1 MELFMLSKKEF
12 ILSEKYADIIL
23 PVYSDFLEEYAEW
36 GAQIFN
42 RYYGMVHYP
51 LAEEFYPDFYEYG
64 FFYNTLPKLYT
75 LLDTVSLDASGITTV
90 QTQPALNLK
99 GADVLLGFIDTGIDY
114 THPAF
119 RKTDGSSR
127 IYGLWD
133 QTVQEGAPPF
143 DLEYGSAYNNEELN
157 LALASENPLS
167 VIPSEDTN
175 GHGTFLAGVAGGSTL
190 PRSDFNGAAP
200 ESMLAVVKLKEAKQY
215 LKTFFLAN
223 GEQPAYQSTDIMM
236 GIRYLTLLAEKLKKP
251 LVLCLGLGTNQ
262 GPHAG
267 VSPVDS
273 MLGIADNYRGLHS
286 VVAAGNEAGK
296 AHHYYGNFSGNE
308 TFKEVEILV
317 AENTSGF
324 CVEFWSDPPEVYA
337 VGFESP
343 LGEIVQKLS
352 PRISFSENISFI
364 LENTKIFVSSEM
376 FQTVSGNQLIFI
388 RFSEPTQ
395 GIWKIRIYTNI
406 PGQGTFHMWLP
417 ITGLAKPDVTFIQPN
432 PDTTLTAPSDSAS
445 VITAAAYNAYNN
457 SLFLNSSRGYT
468 RSGQIKPDLAAP
480 GVNVFGPAPN
490 NRFITLSGTS
500 VSAAITAG
508 GCALLVEWGMRRTPA
523 RIFNNTELKT
533 LLIRGAKR
541 NPERLYPNREWGYG
555 TLDIYQ
561 VLSTLTLS

>member
-1 MELFMLSKKEF
+1 MPSKKEF

-23 PVYSDFLEEYAEW
+23 PIYSDFLEEYAEW

-42 RYYGMVHYP
+42 SYYGMIHYP
-51 LAEEFYPDFYEYG
+51 LEEELYPDFYEYG
-64 FFYNTLPKLYT
+64 FFYNTVPKLYT
-75 LLDTVSLDASGITTV
+75 LLDSISLDVSGITSV
-90 QTQPALNLK
+90 QTQPVLNLK
-99 GADVLLGFIDTGIDY
+99 GANVLLGFIDTGIDY

-133 QTVQEGAPPF
+133 QTLQEGTPPF
-143 DLEYGSAYNNEELN
+143 DLEYGSAYNNGDLN
-157 LALASENPLS
+157 AALASENPLS

-190 PRSDFNGAAP
+190 PQSDFNGAAP

-215 LKTFFLAN
+215 LKSLFFAT
-223 GEQPAYQSTDIMM
+223 GDMPAYQSTDIMM
-236 GIRYLTLLAEKLKKP
+236 GIRYLTLLAEELEKP
-251 LVLCLGLGTNQ
+251 LVLCFSLGTNQ
-262 GPHAG
+262 GPHTG

-273 MLGIADNYRGLHS
+273 MLAIADNYRGLHS
-286 VVAAGNEAGK
+286 IVAAGNEAGK
-296 AHHYYGNFSGNE
+296 AHHYYGSFSGDE
-308 TFKEVEILV
+308 TSTDVEILV
-317 AENTSGF
+317 PENSFGF
-324 CVEFWSDPPEVYA
+324 YVEFWSNPPEVFA

-343 LGEIVQKLS
+343 LGETVQKIS

-364 LENTKIFVSSEM
+364 LEDTKIFVSSEM
-376 FQTVSGNQLIFI
+376 FQTISGNQLIFI
-388 RFSEPTQ
+388 RFDNPTP

-406 PGQGTFHMWLP
+406 QGQGSFHLWLP
-417 ITGLAKPDVTFIQPN
+417 ITGLANPDITFIQPN
-432 PDTTLTAPSDSAS
+432 PDTTLTAPSDSTS

-468 RSGQIKPDLAAP
+468 RNGQTKPDFAAP
-480 GVNVFGPAPN
+480 GVNVLGPAPKN
-490 NRFITLSGTS
+490 QFTTMSGTS

-508 GCALLVEWGMRRTPA
+508 GSALLVEWGMRRTPP

-541 NPERLYPNREWGYG
+541 TPERLYPNREWGYG

-561 VLSTLTLS
+561 VLSMLILS

>member
-1 MELFMLSKKEF
+1 MPSKKEF

-23 PVYSDFLEEYAEW
+23 PIYSDFLEEYAEW

-42 RYYGMVHYP
+42 SYYGMIHYP
-51 LAEEFYPDFYEYG
+51 LEEELYPDFYEYG
-64 FFYNTLPKLYT
+64 FFYNTVPKLYT
-75 LLDTVSLDASGITTV
+75 LLDSISLDVSGITSV
-90 QTQPALNLK
+90 QTQPVLNLK
-99 GADVLLGFIDTGIDY
+99 GANVLLGFIDTGIDY

-133 QTVQEGAPPF
+133 QTLQEGTPPF
-143 DLEYGSAYNNEELN
+143 DLEYGSAYNNGDLN
-157 LALASENPLS
+157 AALASENPLS

-190 PRSDFNGAAP
+190 PQSDFNGAAP

-215 LKTFFLAN
+215 LKSLFFAT
-223 GEQPAYQSTDIMM
+223 GDMPAYQSTDIMM
-236 GIRYLTLLAEKLKKP
+236 GIRYLTLLAEELEKP
-251 LVLCLGLGTNQ
+251 LVLCFSLGTNQ
-262 GPHAG
+262 GPHTG

-273 MLGIADNYRGLHS
+273 MLAIADNYRGLHS
-286 VVAAGNEAGK
+286 IVAAGNEAGK
-296 AHHYYGNFSGNE
+296 AHHYYGSFSGDK
-308 TFKEVEILV
+308 TSTDVEILV
-317 AENTSGF
+317 PENSSGF
-324 CVEFWSDPPEVYA
+324 YVEFWSNPPEVFA

-343 LGEIVQKLS
+343 LGETVQKIS

-364 LENTKIFVSSEM
+364 LEDTKIFVSSEM
-376 FQTVSGNQLIFI
+376 FQTISGNQLIFI
-388 RFSEPTQ
+388 RFDNPTP

-406 PGQGTFHMWLP
+406 QGQGSFHLWLP
-417 ITGLAKPDVTFIQPN
+417 ITGLANPDITFIQPN
-432 PDTTLTAPSDSAS
+432 PDTTLTAPSDSTS

-468 RSGQIKPDLAAP
+468 RNGQTKPDFAAP
-480 GVNVFGPAPN
+480 GVNVLGPAPKN
-490 NRFITLSGTS
+490 QFTTMSGTS

-508 GCALLVEWGMRRTPA
+508 GSALLVEWGMRRTPP

-541 NPERLYPNREWGYG
+541 TPERLYPNREWGYG

-561 VLSTLTLS
+561 VLSMLILS

>member
-1 MELFMLSKKEF
+1 MPSKKDF

-23 PVYSDFLEEYAEW
+23 PIYSDFLEEYAEW

-42 RYYGMVHYP
+42 SYYGMIHYP
-51 LAEEFYPDFYEYG
+51 LEEELYPDFYEYG
-64 FFYNTLPKLYT
+64 FFYNTVPKLYT
-75 LLDTVSLDASGITTV
+75 LLDSISLDVSGITSV
-90 QTQPALNLK
+90 QTQPVLNLK
-99 GADVLLGFIDTGIDY
+99 GANVLLGFIDTGIDY

-133 QTVQEGAPPF
+133 QTLQEGTPPF
-143 DLEYGSAYNNEELN
+143 DLEYGSAYNNGDLN
-157 LALASENPLS
+157 AALASENPLS

-175 GHGTFLAGVAGGSTL
+175 SHGTFLAGVAGGSTL
-190 PRSDFNGAAP
+190 PQSDFNGAAP

-215 LKTFFLAN
+215 LKSLFFAT
-223 GEQPAYQSTDIMM
+223 GDMPAYQSTDIMM
-236 GIRYLTLLAEKLKKP
+236 GIRYLTLLAEELEKP
-251 LVLCLGLGTNQ
+251 LVLCFSLGTNQ
-262 GPHAG
+262 GPHTG

-273 MLGIADNYRGLHS
+273 MLAIADNYRGLHS
-286 VVAAGNEAGK
+286 IVAAGNEAGK
-296 AHHYYGNFSGNE
+296 AHHYYGSFSGDE
-308 TFKEVEILV
+308 TSTDVEILV
-317 AENTSGF
+317 PENSFGF
-324 CVEFWSDPPEVYA
+324 YVEFWSNPPEVFA

-343 LGEIVQKLS
+343 LGETVQKIS

-364 LENTKIFVSSEM
+364 LEDTKIFVSSEM
-376 FQTVSGNQLIFI
+376 FQTISGNQLIFI
-388 RFSEPTQ
+388 RFDNPTP

-406 PGQGTFHMWLP
+406 QGQGSFHLWLP
-417 ITGLAKPDVTFIQPN
+417 ITGLANPDITFIQPN
-432 PDTTLTAPSDSAS
+432 PDTTLTAPSDSTS

-468 RSGQIKPDLAAP
+468 RNGQTKPDFAAP
-480 GVNVFGPAPN
+480 GVNVLGPAPKN
-490 NRFITLSGTS
+490 QFITMSGTS

-508 GCALLVEWGMRRTPA
+508 GSALLVEWGMRRTPP

-541 NPERLYPNREWGYG
+541 TPERLYPNREWGYG

-561 VLSTLTLS
+561 VLSMLILS

>member
-1 MELFMLSKKEF
+1 MPSKKDF

-23 PVYSDFLEEYAEW
+23 PIYSDFLEEYAEW

-42 RYYGMVHYP
+42 SYYGMIHYP
-51 LAEEFYPDFYEYG
+51 LEEELYPDFYEYG
-64 FFYNTLPKLYT
+64 FFYNTVPKLYT
-75 LLDTVSLDASGITTV
+75 LLDSISLDVSGITSV
-90 QTQPALNLK
+90 QTQPVLNLK
-99 GADVLLGFIDTGIDY
+99 GANVLLGFIDTGIDY

-133 QTVQEGAPPF
+133 QTLQEGTPPF
-143 DLEYGSAYNNEELN
+143 DLEYGSAYNNGDLN
-157 LALASENPLS
+157 AALASENPLS

-190 PRSDFNGAAP
+190 PQSDFNGAAP

-215 LKTFFLAN
+215 LKSLFFAT
-223 GEQPAYQSTDIMM
+223 GDMPAYQSTDIMM
-236 GIRYLTLLAEKLKKP
+236 GIRYLTLLAEELEKP
-251 LVLCLGLGTNQ
+251 LVLCFSLGTNQ
-262 GPHAG
+262 GPHTG

-273 MLGIADNYRGLHS
+273 MLAIADNYRGLHS
-286 VVAAGNEAGK
+286 IVAAGNEAGK
-296 AHHYYGNFSGNE
+296 AHHYYGSFSGDE
-308 TFKEVEILV
+308 TSTDVEILV
-317 AENTSGF
+317 PENSFGF
-324 CVEFWSDPPEVYA
+324 YVEFWSNPPEVFA

-343 LGEIVQKLS
+343 LGETVQKIS

-364 LENTKIFVSSEM
+364 LEDTKIFVSSEM
-376 FQTVSGNQLIFI
+376 FQTISGNQLIFI
-388 RFSEPTQ
+388 RFDNPTP
-395 GIWKIRIYTNI
+395 GIWKIRIYINI
-406 PGQGTFHMWLP
+406 QGQGSFHLWLP
-417 ITGLAKPDVTFIQPN
+417 ITGLANPDITFIQPN
-432 PDTTLTAPSDSAS
+432 PDTTLTAPSDSTS

-468 RSGQIKPDLAAP
+468 RNGQTKPDFAAP
-480 GVNVFGPAPN
+480 GVNVLGPAPKN
-490 NRFITLSGTS
+490 QFITMSGTS

-508 GCALLVEWGMRRTPA
+508 GSALLVEWGMRRTPP

-541 NPERLYPNREWGYG
+541 TPERLYPNREWGYG

-561 VLSTLTLS
+561 VLSMLILS

>member
-1 MELFMLSKKEF
+1 MPSKKEF

-23 PVYSDFLEEYAEW
+23 PIYSDFLEEYAEW

-42 RYYGMVHYP
+42 SYYGMIHY
-51 LAEEFYPDFYEYG
+51 LLEEELYRGFYEYG

-75 LLDTVSLDASGITTV
+75 LLDTVSLDASSITTV
-90 QTQPALNLK
+90 QTQPVLNLK
-99 GADVLLGFIDTGIDY
+99 GTNVLLGFIDTGIDY

-133 QTVQEGAPPF
+133 QTIQEGTPPF
-143 DLEYGSAYNNEELN
+143 DLEYGTAYNNDDLN
-157 LALASENPLS
+157 NALASENPLS

-175 GHGTFLAGVAGGSTL
+175 GHGTFLAGVAGGSSL
-190 PRSDFNGAAP
+190 PQSDFNGAAP
-200 ESMLAVVKLKEAKQY
+200 DSMLAVVKLKEAKQY
-215 LKTFFLAN
+215 LKSLFFAT
-223 GEQPAYQSTDIMM
+223 GDMPAYQSTDIMM
-236 GIRYLTLLAEKLKKP
+236 GIRYLTLLADELKKP
-251 LVLCLGLGTNQ
+251 LVICFSLGTNQ
-262 GPHAG
+262 GPHTG

-273 MLGIADNYRGLHS
+273 MLAIANNYRGLHS
-286 VVAAGNEAGK
+286 IVAAGNEAGK
-296 AHHYYGNFSGNE
+296 AHHYYGSFSGNE
-308 TFKEVEILV
+308 TSIDVEILV
-317 AENTSGF
+317 PENTSGF
-324 CVEFWSDPPEVYA
+324 YVEFWSNPPEVFA

-343 LGEIVQKLS
+343 LGEIVQKIS

-364 LENTKIFVSSEM
+364 LEDTKIFVSSEM
-376 FQTVSGNQLIFI
+376 FQTISGNQLIFI
-388 RFSEPTQ
+388 RFNNPTP
-395 GIWKIRIYTNI
+395 GIWKIRIYTNMQ
-406 PGQGTFHMWLP
+406 GQGSFHLWLP
-417 ITGLAKPDVTFIQPN
+417 ITGLANPNITFIQPN

-480 GVNVFGPAPN
+480 GVNVLGPAPKN
-490 NRFITLSGTS
+490 QFTTMSGTS

-508 GCALLVEWGMRRTPA
+508 GSALLVEWGMRRTPP

-533 LLIRGAKR
+533 LLIRGAR
-541 NPERLYPNREWGYG
+541 RTPERLYPNREWGYG

-561 VLSTLTLS
+561 VLSTLILS

>member
-1 MELFMLSKKEF
+1 MPSKKEF

-23 PVYSDFLEEYAEW
+23 PIYSDFLEEYAEW

-42 RYYGMVHYP
+42 SYYGMIHYP
-51 LAEEFYPDFYEYG
+51 LEEELYPDFYEYG
-64 FFYNTLPKLYT
+64 FFYNTVPKLYT
-75 LLDTVSLDASGITTV
+75 LLDSISLDVSGITSV
-90 QTQPALNLK
+90 QTQPVLNLK
-99 GADVLLGFIDTGIDY
+99 GANVLLGFIDTGIDY

-133 QTVQEGAPPF
+133 QTLQEGTPPF
-143 DLEYGSAYNNEELN
+143 DLEYGSAYNNGDLN
-157 LALASENPLS
+157 AALASENPLS

-190 PRSDFNGAAP
+190 PQSGFNGAAP

-215 LKTFFLAN
+215 LKSLFFAT
-223 GEQPAYQSTDIMM
+223 GDMPAYQSTDIMM
-236 GIRYLTLLAEKLKKP
+236 GIRYLTLLAEELEKP
-251 LVLCLGLGTNQ
+251 LVLCFSLGTNQ
-262 GPHAG
+262 GPHTG

-273 MLGIADNYRGLHS
+273 MLAIADNYRGLHS
-286 VVAAGNEAGK
+286 IVAAGNEAGK
-296 AHHYYGNFSGNE
+296 AHHYYGSFSGDE
-308 TFKEVEILV
+308 TSTDVEILV
-317 AENTSGF
+317 PENSSGF
-324 CVEFWSDPPEVYA
+324 YVEFWSNPPEVFA

-343 LGEIVQKLS
+343 LGETVQKIS

-364 LENTKIFVSSEM
+364 LEDTKIFVSSEM
-376 FQTVSGNQLIFI
+376 FQTISGNQLIFI
-388 RFSEPTQ
+388 RFDNPTP

-406 PGQGTFHMWLP
+406 QGQGSFHLWLP
-417 ITGLAKPDVTFIQPN
+417 ITGLANPDITFIQPN
-432 PDTTLTAPSDSAS
+432 PDTTLTAPSDSTS

-468 RSGQIKPDLAAP
+468 RNGQTKPDFAAP
-480 GVNVFGPAPN
+480 GVNVLGPAPKN
-490 NRFITLSGTS
+490 QFTTMSGTS

-508 GCALLVEWGMRRTPA
+508 GSALLVEWGMRRTPP

-541 NPERLYPNREWGYG
+541 TPERLYPNREWGYG

-561 VLSTLTLS
+561 VLSMLILS

>member
-1 MELFMLSKKEF
+1 MPSKKEF

-23 PVYSDFLEEYAEW
+23 PIYSDFLEEYAEW

-42 RYYGMVHYP
+42 SYYGMIHYP
-51 LAEEFYPDFYEYG
+51 LEEELYRGFYEYG

-75 LLDTVSLDASGITTV
+75 LLDTVSLDASSITTV
-90 QTQPALNLK
+90 QTQPVLNLK
-99 GADVLLGFIDTGIDY
+99 GTNVLLGFIDTGIDY

-133 QTVQEGAPPF
+133 QTIQEGRPPF
-143 DLEYGSAYNNEELN
+143 DLEYGTAYNNDDLN
-157 LALASENPLS
+157 NALASENPLS

-175 GHGTFLAGVAGGSTL
+175 GHGTFLAGVAGGSSL
-190 PRSDFNGAAP
+190 PQSDFNGAAP
-200 ESMLAVVKLKEAKQY
+200 DSMLAVVKLKEAKQY
-215 LKTFFLAN
+215 LKSLFFAT
-223 GEQPAYQSTDIMM
+223 GDMPAYQSTDIMM
-236 GIRYLTLLAEKLKKP
+236 GIRYLTLLADELKKP
-251 LVLCLGLGTNQ
+251 LVICFSLGTNQ
-262 GPHAG
+262 GPHTG

-273 MLGIADNYRGLHS
+273 MLAIANNYRGLHS
-286 VVAAGNEAGK
+286 IVAAGNEAGK
-296 AHHYYGNFSGNE
+296 AHHYYGSFSGNE
-308 TFKEVEILV
+308 TSIDVEILV
-317 AENTSGF
+317 PENTSGF
-324 CVEFWSDPPEVYA
+324 YVEFWSNPPEVFA

-343 LGEIVQKLS
+343 LGEIVQKIS

-364 LENTKIFVSSEM
+364 LEDTKIFVSSEM
-376 FQTVSGNQLIFI
+376 FQTISGNQLIFI
-388 RFSEPTQ
+388 RFNNPTP
-395 GIWKIRIYTNI
+395 GIWKIRIYTNMQ
-406 PGQGTFHMWLP
+406 GQGSFHLWLP
-417 ITGLAKPDVTFIQPN
+417 ITGLANPNITFIQPN

-480 GVNVFGPAPN
+480 GVNVLGPAPKN
-490 NRFITLSGTS
+490 QFTTMSGTS

-508 GCALLVEWGMRRTPA
+508 GSALLVEWGMRRTPP

-533 LLIRGAKR
+533 LLIRGAR
-541 NPERLYPNREWGYG
+541 RTPERLYPNREWGYG

-561 VLSTLTLS
+561 VLSTLILS

>member
-1 MELFMLSKKEF
+1 MPSKKEF

-23 PVYSDFLEEYAEW
+23 PIYSDFLEEYAEW

-42 RYYGMVHYP
+42 SYYGMIHYP
-51 LAEEFYPDFYEYG
+51 LEEELYPDFYEYG
-64 FFYNTLPKLYT
+64 FFYNTVPKLYT
-75 LLDTVSLDASGITTV
+75 LLDSISLDVSGITSV
-90 QTQPALNLK
+90 QTQPVLNLK
-99 GADVLLGFIDTGIDY
+99 GANVLLGFIDTGIDY

-133 QTVQEGAPPF
+133 QTLQEGTPPF
-143 DLEYGSAYNNEELN
+143 DLEYGSAYNNGDLN
-157 LALASENPLS
+157 AALASENPLS

-190 PRSDFNGAAP
+190 PQSDFNGAAP

-215 LKTFFLAN
+215 LKSLFFAT
-223 GEQPAYQSTDIMM
+223 GDMPAYQSTDIMM
-236 GIRYLTLLAEKLKKP
+236 GIRYLTLLAEELEKP
-251 LVLCLGLGTNQ
+251 LVLCFSLGTNQ
-262 GPHAG
+262 GPHTG

-273 MLGIADNYRGLHS
+273 MLAIADNYRGLHS
-286 VVAAGNEAGK
+286 IVAAGNEAGK
-296 AHHYYGNFSGNE
+296 AHHYYGSFSGDE
-308 TFKEVEILV
+308 TSTDVEILV
-317 AENTSGF
+317 PENSFGF
-324 CVEFWSDPPEVYA
+324 YVEFWSNPPEVFA

-343 LGEIVQKLS
+343 LGETVQKIS

-364 LENTKIFVSSEM
+364 LEDTKIFVSSEM
-376 FQTVSGNQLIFI
+376 FQTISGNQLIFI
-388 RFSEPTQ
+388 RFDNPTP

-406 PGQGTFHMWLP
+406 QGQGSFHLWLP
-417 ITGLAKPDVTFIQPN
+417 ITGLANPDITFIQPN
-432 PDTTLTAPSDSAS
+432 PDTTLTAPSDSTS

-468 RSGQIKPDLAAP
+468 RNGQTKPDFAAP
-480 GVNVFGPAPN
+480 GVNVLGPAPKN
-490 NRFITLSGTS
+490 QFITMSGTS

-508 GCALLVEWGMRRTPA
+508 GSALLVEWGMRRTPP

-541 NPERLYPNREWGYG
+541 TPERLYPNREWGYG

-561 VLSTLTLS
+561 VLSMLILS

>member
-1 MELFMLSKKEF
+1 MPSKKEF

-23 PVYSDFLEEYAEW
+23 PIYSDFLEEYAEW

-42 RYYGMVHYP
+42 SYYGMIHYP
-51 LAEEFYPDFYEYG
+51 LEEELYPDFYEYG
-64 FFYNTLPKLYT
+64 FFYNTVPKLYT
-75 LLDTVSLDASGITTV
+75 LLDSISLDVSGITSV
-90 QTQPALNLK
+90 QTQPVLNLK
-99 GADVLLGFIDTGIDY
+99 GANVLLGFIDTGIDY

-133 QTVQEGAPPF
+133 QTLQEGTPPF
-143 DLEYGSAYNNEELN
+143 DLEYGSAYNNGDLN
-157 LALASENPLS
+157 AALASENPLS

-190 PRSDFNGAAP
+190 PQSDFNGAAP

-215 LKTFFLAN
+215 LKSLFFAT
-223 GEQPAYQSTDIMM
+223 GDMPAYQSTDIMM
-236 GIRYLTLLAEKLKKP
+236 GIRYLTLLAEELEKP
-251 LVLCLGLGTNQ
+251 LVLCFSLGTNQ
-262 GPHAG
+262 GPHTG

-273 MLGIADNYRGLHS
+273 MLAIADNYRGLHS
-286 VVAAGNEAGK
+286 IVAAGNEAGK
-296 AHHYYGNFSGNE
+296 AHHYYGSFSGDE
-308 TFKEVEILV
+308 TSTDVEILV
-317 AENTSGF
+317 PENSSGF
-324 CVEFWSDPPEVYA
+324 YVEFWSNPPEVFA

-343 LGEIVQKLS
+343 LGETVQKIS

-364 LENTKIFVSSEM
+364 LEDTKIFVSSEM
-376 FQTVSGNQLIFI
+376 FQTISGNQLIFI
-388 RFSEPTQ
+388 RFDNPTP

-406 PGQGTFHMWLP
+406 QGQGSFHLWLP
-417 ITGLAKPDVTFIQPN
+417 ITGLANPDITFIQPN
-432 PDTTLTAPSDSAS
+432 PDTTLTAPSDSTS

-468 RSGQIKPDLAAP
+468 RNGQTKPDFAAP
-480 GVNVFGPAPN
+480 GVNVLGPAPKN
-490 NRFITLSGTS
+490 QFTTMSGTS
-500 VSAAITAG
+500 ASAAITAG
-508 GCALLVEWGMRRTPA
+508 GSALLVEWGMRRTPP

-541 NPERLYPNREWGYG
+541 TPERLYPNREWGYG

-561 VLSTLTLS
+561 VLSMLILS

>member
-1 MELFMLSKKEF
+1 
-12 ILSEKYADIIL
+12 
-23 PVYSDFLEEYAEW
+23 
-36 GAQIFN
+36 
-42 RYYGMVHYP
+42 
-51 LAEEFYPDFYEYG
+51 
-64 FFYNTLPKLYT
+64 
-75 LLDTVSLDASGITTV
+75 
-90 QTQPALNLK
+90 
-99 GADVLLGFIDTGIDY
+99 
-114 THPAF
+114 
-119 RKTDGSSR
+119 
-127 IYGLWD
+127 
-133 QTVQEGAPPF
+133 
-143 DLEYGSAYNNEELN
+143 
-157 LALASENPLS
+157 
-167 VIPSEDTN
+167 
-175 GHGTFLAGVAGGSTL
+175 
-190 PRSDFNGAAP
+190 
-200 ESMLAVVKLKEAKQY
+200 MLAVVKLKEAKQY
-215 LKTFFLAN
+215 LKTLFLAN

-273 MLGIADNYRGLHS
+273 MLGIADNYRGIHS

-376 FQTVSGNQLIFI
+376 FQTVSGNQLGFESPLGEIVQKLSPRISFSENISFILENTKIFVSSEMFQTVSGNQLIFI

-395 GIWKIRIYTNI
+395 GIWKIRIYTNM

-417 ITGLAKPDVTFIQPN
+417 ITGLARPDITFIQPN

-445 VITAAAYNAYNN
+445 VITPAAYNAYNN

-490 NRFITLSGTS
+490 NRFTTLSGTS

-541 NPERLYPNREWGYG
+541 SPERLYPNREWGYG

>member
-1 MELFMLSKKEF
+1 MPSKKDF

-23 PVYSDFLEEYAEW
+23 PIYSDFLEEYAEW

-42 RYYGMVHYP
+42 SYYGMIHYP
-51 LAEEFYPDFYEYG
+51 LEEELYPDFYEYG
-64 FFYNTLPKLYT
+64 FFYNTVPKLYT
-75 LLDTVSLDASGITTV
+75 LLDSISLDVSGITSV
-90 QTQPALNLK
+90 QTQPVLNLK
-99 GADVLLGFIDTGIDY
+99 GANVLLGFIDTGIDY

-133 QTVQEGAPPF
+133 QTLQEGTPPF
-143 DLEYGSAYNNEELN
+143 DLEYGSAYNNGDLN
-157 LALASENPLS
+157 AALASENPLS

-190 PRSDFNGAAP
+190 PQSDFNGAAP

-215 LKTFFLAN
+215 LKSLFFAT
-223 GEQPAYQSTDIMM
+223 GDMPAYQSTDIMM
-236 GIRYLTLLAEKLKKP
+236 GIRYLTLLAEELEKP
-251 LVLCLGLGTNQ
+251 LVLCFSLGTNQ
-262 GPHAG
+262 GPHTG

-273 MLGIADNYRGLHS
+273 MLAIADNYRGLHS
-286 VVAAGNEAGK
+286 IVAAGNEAGK
-296 AHHYYGNFSGNE
+296 AHHYYGSFSGDE
-308 TFKEVEILV
+308 TSTDVEILV
-317 AENTSGF
+317 PENSFGF
-324 CVEFWSDPPEVYA
+324 YVEFWSNPPEVFA

-343 LGEIVQKLS
+343 LGETVQKIS

-364 LENTKIFVSSEM
+364 LEDTKIFVSSEM
-376 FQTVSGNQLIFI
+376 FQTISGNQLIFI
-388 RFSEPTQ
+388 RFDNPTP

-406 PGQGTFHMWLP
+406 QGQGSFHLWLP
-417 ITGLAKPDVTFIQPN
+417 ITGLANPDITFIQPN
-432 PDTTLTAPSDSAS
+432 PDTTLTAPSDSTS

-468 RSGQIKPDLAAP
+468 RNGQTKPDFAAP
-480 GVNVFGPAPN
+480 GVNVLGPAPKN
-490 NRFITLSGTS
+490 QFITMSGTS

-508 GCALLVEWGMRRTPA
+508 GSALLVEWGMRRTPP

-541 NPERLYPNREWGYG
+541 TPERLYPNREWGYG

-561 VLSTLTLS
+561 VLSMLILS

>member
-1 MELFMLSKKEF
+1 MPSKKEF

-23 PVYSDFLEEYAEW
+23 PIYSDFLEEYAEW

-42 RYYGMVHYP
+42 SYYGMIHYP
-51 LAEEFYPDFYEYG
+51 LEEELYPDFYEYG
-64 FFYNTLPKLYT
+64 FFYNTVPKLYT
-75 LLDTVSLDASGITTV
+75 LLDSISLDVSGITSV
-90 QTQPALNLK
+90 QTQPVLNLK
-99 GADVLLGFIDTGIDY
+99 GANVLLGFIDTGIDY

-133 QTVQEGAPPF
+133 QTLQEGTPPF
-143 DLEYGSAYNNEELN
+143 DLEYGSAYNNGDLN
-157 LALASENPLS
+157 AALASENPLS

-190 PRSDFNGAAP
+190 PQSDFNGAAP

-215 LKTFFLAN
+215 LKSLFFAT
-223 GEQPAYQSTDIMM
+223 GDMPAYQSTDIMM
-236 GIRYLTLLAEKLKKP
+236 GIRYLTLLAEELEKP
-251 LVLCLGLGTNQ
+251 LILCFSLGTNQ
-262 GPHAG
+262 GPHTG

-273 MLGIADNYRGLHS
+273 MLAIADNYRGLHS
-286 VVAAGNEAGK
+286 IVAAGNEAGK
-296 AHHYYGNFSGNE
+296 AHHYYGSFSGDQ
-308 TFKEVEILV
+308 TSTDVEILV
-317 AENTSGF
+317 PENSFGF
-324 CVEFWSDPPEVYA
+324 YVEFWSNPPEVFA

-343 LGEIVQKLS
+343 LGETVQKIS

-364 LENTKIFVSSEM
+364 LEDTKIFVSSEM
-376 FQTVSGNQLIFI
+376 FQTISGNQLIFI
-388 RFSEPTQ
+388 RFDNPTP

-406 PGQGTFHMWLP
+406 QGQGSFHLWLP
-417 ITGLAKPDVTFIQPN
+417 ITGLANPDITFIQPN
-432 PDTTLTAPSDSAS
+432 PDTTLTAPSDSTS

-468 RSGQIKPDLAAP
+468 RNGQTKPDFAAP
-480 GVNVFGPAPN
+480 GVNVLGPAPKN
-490 NRFITLSGTS
+490 QFTTMSGTS

-508 GCALLVEWGMRRTPA
+508 GSALLVEWGMRRTPP

-541 NPERLYPNREWGYG
+541 TPERLYPNREWGYG

-561 VLSTLTLS
+561 VLSMLILS

>member
-1 MELFMLSKKEF
+1 MPSKKEF

-23 PVYSDFLEEYAEW
+23 PIYSDFLEEYAEW

-42 RYYGMVHYP
+42 SYYGMIHYP
-51 LAEEFYPDFYEYG
+51 LEEELYPDFYEYG
-64 FFYNTLPKLYT
+64 FFYNTVPKLYT
-75 LLDTVSLDASGITTV
+75 LLDSISLDVSGITSV
-90 QTQPALNLK
+90 QTQPVLNLK
-99 GADVLLGFIDTGIDY
+99 GANVLLGFIDTGIDY

-133 QTVQEGAPPF
+133 QTLQEGTPPF
-143 DLEYGSAYNNEELN
+143 DLEYGSAYNNGDLN
-157 LALASENPLS
+157 AALASENPLS

-190 PRSDFNGAAP
+190 PQSDFNGAAP

-215 LKTFFLAN
+215 LKSLFFAT
-223 GEQPAYQSTDIMM
+223 GDMPAYQSTDIMM
-236 GIRYLTLLAEKLKKP
+236 GIRYLTLLAEELEKP
-251 LVLCLGLGTNQ
+251 LVLCFSLGTNQ
-262 GPHAG
+262 GPHTG

-273 MLGIADNYRGLHS
+273 MLAIADNYRGLHS
-286 VVAAGNEAGK
+286 IVAAGNEAGK
-296 AHHYYGNFSGNE
+296 AHHYYGSFSGDE
-308 TFKEVEILV
+308 TSTDVEILV
-317 AENTSGF
+317 PENSFGF
-324 CVEFWSDPPEVYA
+324 YVEFWSNPPEVFA

-343 LGEIVQKLS
+343 LGETVQKIS

-364 LENTKIFVSSEM
+364 LEDTKIFVSSEM
-376 FQTVSGNQLIFI
+376 FQTISGNQLIFI
-388 RFSEPTQ
+388 RFDNPTP

-406 PGQGTFHMWLP
+406 QGQGSFHLWLP
-417 ITGLAKPDVTFIQPN
+417 ITGLANPDITFIQPN
-432 PDTTLTAPSDSAS
+432 PDTTLTAPSDSTS

-468 RSGQIKPDLAAP
+468 RNGQTKPDFAAP
-480 GVNVFGPAPN
+480 GVNVLAAPKN
-490 NRFITLSGTS
+490 QFTTMSGTS

-508 GCALLVEWGMRRTPA
+508 GSALLVEWGMRRTPP

-541 NPERLYPNREWGYG
+541 TPERLYPNREWGYG

-561 VLSTLTLS
+561 VLSMLILS

>member
-1 MELFMLSKKEF
+1 MPSKKDF

-23 PVYSDFLEEYAEW
+23 PIYSDFLEEYAEW

-42 RYYGMVHYP
+42 SYYGMIHYP
-51 LAEEFYPDFYEYG
+51 LEEELYPDFYEYG
-64 FFYNTLPKLYT
+64 FFYNTVPKLYT
-75 LLDTVSLDASGITTV
+75 LLDSISLDVSGITSV
-90 QTQPALNLK
+90 QTQPVLNLK
-99 GADVLLGFIDTGIDY
+99 GANVLLGFIDTGIDY

-133 QTVQEGAPPF
+133 QTLQEGTPPF
-143 DLEYGSAYNNEELN
+143 DLEYGSAYNNGDLN
-157 LALASENPLS
+157 AALASENPLS

-190 PRSDFNGAAP
+190 PQSDFNGAAP

-215 LKTFFLAN
+215 LKSLFFAT
-223 GEQPAYQSTDIMM
+223 GDMPAYQSTDIMM
-236 GIRYLTLLAEKLKKP
+236 GIRYLTLLAEELEKP
-251 LVLCLGLGTNQ
+251 LVLCFSLGTNQ
-262 GPHAG
+262 GPHTG

-273 MLGIADNYRGLHS
+273 MLAIADNYRGLHS
-286 VVAAGNEAGK
+286 IVAAGNEAGK
-296 AHHYYGNFSGNE
+296 AHHYYGSFSGDE
-308 TFKEVEILV
+308 TSTDVEILV
-317 AENTSGF
+317 PENSFGF
-324 CVEFWSDPPEVYA
+324 YVEFWSNPPEVFA

-343 LGEIVQKLS
+343 LGETVQKIS

-364 LENTKIFVSSEM
+364 LEDTKIFVSSEM
-376 FQTVSGNQLIFI
+376 FQTISGNQLIFI
-388 RFSEPTQ
+388 RFDNPTP

-406 PGQGTFHMWLP
+406 QGQGSFHLWLP
-417 ITGLAKPDVTFIQPN
+417 ITGLANPDITFIQPN
-432 PDTTLTAPSDSAS
+432 PDTTLTAPSDSTS

-468 RSGQIKPDLAAP
+468 RNGQTKPDFAAP
-480 GVNVFGPAPN
+480 GVNVLGPAPKN
-490 NRFITLSGTS
+490 QFTTMSGTS

-508 GCALLVEWGMRRTPA
+508 GSALLVEWGMRRTPP

-541 NPERLYPNREWGYG
+541 TPERLYPNREWGYG

-561 VLSTLTLS
+561 VLSMLILS

>member
-1 MELFMLSKKEF
+1 MPSKKEF

-23 PVYSDFLEEYAEW
+23 PIYSDFLEEYAEW

-42 RYYGMVHYP
+42 SYYGMIHYP
-51 LAEEFYPDFYEYG
+51 LEEELYPDFYEYG
-64 FFYNTLPKLYT
+64 FFYNTVPKLYT
-75 LLDTVSLDASGITTV
+75 LLDSISLDVSGITSV
-90 QTQPALNLK
+90 QTQPVLNLK
-99 GADVLLGFIDTGIDY
+99 GANVLLGFIDTGIDY

-119 RKTDGSSR
+119 RKTDGSSK

-133 QTVQEGAPPF
+133 QTLQEGTPPF
-143 DLEYGSAYNNEELN
+143 DLEYGSAYNNGDLN
-157 LALASENPLS
+157 AALASENPLS

-190 PRSDFNGAAP
+190 PQSDFNGAAP

-215 LKTFFLAN
+215 LKSLFFAT
-223 GEQPAYQSTDIMM
+223 GDMPAYQSTDIMM
-236 GIRYLTLLAEKLKKP
+236 GIRYLTLLAEELEKP
-251 LVLCLGLGTNQ
+251 LVLCFSLGTNQ
-262 GPHAG
+262 GPHTG

-273 MLGIADNYRGLHS
+273 MLAIADNYRGLHS
-286 VVAAGNEAGK
+286 IVAAGNEAGK
-296 AHHYYGNFSGNE
+296 AHHYYGSFSGDE
-308 TFKEVEILV
+308 TSTDVEILV
-317 AENTSGF
+317 PENSFGF
-324 CVEFWSDPPEVYA
+324 YVEFWSNPPEVFA

-343 LGEIVQKLS
+343 LGETVQKIS

-364 LENTKIFVSSEM
+364 LEDTKIFVSSEM
-376 FQTVSGNQLIFI
+376 FQTISGNQLIFI
-388 RFSEPTQ
+388 RFDNPTP

-406 PGQGTFHMWLP
+406 QGQGSFHLWLP
-417 ITGLAKPDVTFIQPN
+417 ITGLANPDITFIQPN
-432 PDTTLTAPSDSAS
+432 PDTTLTAPSDSTS

-468 RSGQIKPDLAAP
+468 RNGQTKPDFAAP
-480 GVNVFGPAPN
+480 GVNVLGPAPKN
-490 NRFITLSGTS
+490 QFITMSGTS

-508 GCALLVEWGMRRTPA
+508 GSALLVEWGMRRTPP

-541 NPERLYPNREWGYG
+541 TPERLYPNREWGYG

-561 VLSTLTLS
+561 VLSMLILS

>member
-1 MELFMLSKKEF
+1 MPSKKEF

-23 PVYSDFLEEYAEW
+23 PIYSDFLEEYAEW

-42 RYYGMVHYP
+42 SYYGMIHYP
-51 LAEEFYPDFYEYG
+51 LEEELYPDFYEYG
-64 FFYNTLPKLYT
+64 FFYNTVPKLYT
-75 LLDTVSLDASGITTV
+75 LLDSISLDVSGITSV
-90 QTQPALNLK
+90 QTQPVLNLK
-99 GADVLLGFIDTGIDY
+99 GANVLLGFIDTGIDY

-133 QTVQEGAPPF
+133 QTLQEGTPPF
-143 DLEYGSAYNNEELN
+143 DLEYGSAYNNGDLN
-157 LALASENPLS
+157 AALASENPLS

-190 PRSDFNGAAP
+190 PQSDFNGAAP

-215 LKTFFLAN
+215 LKSLFFAT
-223 GEQPAYQSTDIMM
+223 GDMPAYQSTDIMM
-236 GIRYLTLLAEKLKKP
+236 GIRYLTLLAEELEKP
-251 LVLCLGLGTNQ
+251 LVLCFSLGTNQ
-262 GPHAG
+262 GPHTG

-273 MLGIADNYRGLHS
+273 MLAIADNYRGLHS
-286 VVAAGNEAGK
+286 IVAAGNEAGK
-296 AHHYYGNFSGNE
+296 AHHYYGSFSGDQ
-308 TFKEVEILV
+308 TSTDVEILV
-317 AENTSGF
+317 PENSFGF
-324 CVEFWSDPPEVYA
+324 YVEFWSNPPEVFA

-343 LGEIVQKLS
+343 LGETVQKIS

-364 LENTKIFVSSEM
+364 LEDTKIFVSSEM
-376 FQTVSGNQLIFI
+376 FQTISGNQLIFI
-388 RFSEPTQ
+388 RFDNPTP

-406 PGQGTFHMWLP
+406 QGQGSFHLWLP
-417 ITGLAKPDVTFIQPN
+417 ITGLANPDITFIQPN
-432 PDTTLTAPSDSAS
+432 PDTTLTAPSDSTS

-468 RSGQIKPDLAAP
+468 RNGQTKPDFAAP
-480 GVNVFGPAPN
+480 GVNVLGPAPKN
-490 NRFITLSGTS
+490 QFTTMSGTS

-508 GCALLVEWGMRRTPA
+508 GSALLVEWGMRRTPP

-541 NPERLYPNREWGYG
+541 TPERLYPNREWGYG

-561 VLSTLTLS
+561 VLSMLILS

>member
-1 MELFMLSKKEF
+1 MPSKKEF

-23 PVYSDFLEEYAEW
+23 PIYSDFLEEYAEW

-42 RYYGMVHYP
+42 SHYGMIHYP
-51 LAEEFYPDFYEYG
+51 LEEELYRGFYEYG

-75 LLDTVSLDASGITTV
+75 LLDTVSLDASSITTV
-90 QTQPALNLK
+90 QTQPVLNLK
-99 GADVLLGFIDTGIDY
+99 GTNVLLGFIDTGIDY

-133 QTVQEGAPPF
+133 QTIQEGTPPF
-143 DLEYGSAYNNEELN
+143 DLEYGTAYNNDDLN
-157 LALASENPLS
+157 NALASENPLS

-175 GHGTFLAGVAGGSTL
+175 GHGTFLAGVAGGSSL
-190 PRSDFNGAAP
+190 PQSDFNGAAP
-200 ESMLAVVKLKEAKQY
+200 DSMLAVVKLKEAKQY
-215 LKTFFLAN
+215 LKSLFFAT
-223 GEQPAYQSTDIMM
+223 GDMPAYQSTDIMM
-236 GIRYLTLLAEKLKKP
+236 GIRYLTLLADELKKP
-251 LVLCLGLGTNQ
+251 LVICFSLGTNQ
-262 GPHAG
+262 GPHTG

-273 MLGIADNYRGLHS
+273 MLAIANNYRGLHS
-286 VVAAGNEAGK
+286 IVAAGNEAGK
-296 AHHYYGNFSGNE
+296 AHHYYGSFSGNE
-308 TFKEVEILV
+308 TSIDVEILV
-317 AENTSGF
+317 PENTSGF
-324 CVEFWSDPPEVYA
+324 YVEFWSNPPEVFA

-343 LGEIVQKLS
+343 LGEIVQKIS

-364 LENTKIFVSSEM
+364 LEDTKIFVSSEM
-376 FQTVSGNQLIFI
+376 FQTISGNQLIFI
-388 RFSEPTQ
+388 RFNNPTP
-395 GIWKIRIYTNI
+395 GIWKIRIYTNMQ
-406 PGQGTFHMWLP
+406 GQGSFHLWLP
-417 ITGLAKPDVTFIQPN
+417 ITGLANPNITFIQPN

-480 GVNVFGPAPN
+480 GVNVLGPAPKN
-490 NRFITLSGTS
+490 QFTTMSGTS

-508 GCALLVEWGMRRTPA
+508 GSALLVEWGMRRTPP

-533 LLIRGAKR
+533 LLIRGAR
-541 NPERLYPNREWGYG
+541 RTPERLYPNREWGYG

-561 VLSTLTLS
+561 VLSTLILS

>member
-1 MELFMLSKKEF
+1 MPSKKDF

-23 PVYSDFLEEYAEW
+23 PIYSDFLEEYAEW

-42 RYYGMVHYP
+42 SYYGMIHYP
-51 LAEEFYPDFYEYG
+51 LEEELYPDFYEYG
-64 FFYNTLPKLYT
+64 FFYNTVPKLYT
-75 LLDTVSLDASGITTV
+75 LLDSISLDVSGITSV
-90 QTQPALNLK
+90 QTQPVLNLK
-99 GADVLLGFIDTGIDY
+99 GANVLLGFIDTGIDY

-133 QTVQEGAPPF
+133 QTLQEGTPPF
-143 DLEYGSAYNNEELN
+143 DLEYGSAYNNGDLN
-157 LALASENPLS
+157 AALASENPLS

-190 PRSDFNGAAP
+190 PQSDFNGAAP

-215 LKTFFLAN
+215 LKSLFFAT
-223 GEQPAYQSTDIMM
+223 GDMPAYQSTDIMM
-236 GIRYLTLLAEKLKKP
+236 GIRYLTLLAEELEKP
-251 LVLCLGLGTNQ
+251 LVLCFSLGTNQ
-262 GPHAG
+262 GPHTG

-273 MLGIADNYRGLHS
+273 MLAIADNYRGLHS
-286 VVAAGNEAGK
+286 IVAAGNEAGK
-296 AHHYYGNFSGNE
+296 AHHYYGSFSGDQ
-308 TFKEVEILV
+308 TSTDVEILV
-317 AENTSGF
+317 PENSFGF
-324 CVEFWSDPPEVYA
+324 YVEFWSNPPEVFA

-343 LGEIVQKLS
+343 LGETVQKIS

-364 LENTKIFVSSEM
+364 LEDTKIFVSSEM
-376 FQTVSGNQLIFI
+376 FQTISGNQLIFI
-388 RFSEPTQ
+388 RFDNPTP

-406 PGQGTFHMWLP
+406 QGQGSFHLWLP
-417 ITGLAKPDVTFIQPN
+417 ITGLANPDITFIQPN
-432 PDTTLTAPSDSAS
+432 PDTTLTAPSDSTS

-468 RSGQIKPDLAAP
+468 RNGQTKPDFAAP
-480 GVNVFGPAPN
+480 GVNVLGPAPKN
-490 NRFITLSGTS
+490 QFITMSGTS

-508 GCALLVEWGMRRTPA
+508 GSALLVEWGMRRTPP

-541 NPERLYPNREWGYG
+541 TPERLYPNREWGYG

-561 VLSTLTLS
+561 VLSMLILS

>member
-1 MELFMLSKKEF
+1 MPSKKEF

-23 PVYSDFLEEYAEW
+23 PIYSDFLEEYAEW

-42 RYYGMVHYP
+42 SYYGMIHYP
-51 LAEEFYPDFYEYG
+51 LEEELYPDFYEYG
-64 FFYNTLPKLYT
+64 FFYNTVPKLYT
-75 LLDTVSLDASGITTV
+75 LLDSISLDVSGITSV
-90 QTQPALNLK
+90 QTQPVLNLK
-99 GADVLLGFIDTGIDY
+99 GANVLLGFIDTGIDY

-133 QTVQEGAPPF
+133 QTLQEGTPPF
-143 DLEYGSAYNNEELN
+143 DLEYGSAYNNGDLN
-157 LALASENPLS
+157 AALASENPLS

-190 PRSDFNGAAP
+190 PQSDFNGAAP

-215 LKTFFLAN
+215 LKSLFFAT
-223 GEQPAYQSTDIMM
+223 GDMPAYQSTDIMM
-236 GIRYLTLLAEKLKKP
+236 GIRYLTLLAEELEKP
-251 LVLCLGLGTNQ
+251 LILCFSLGTNQ
-262 GPHAG
+262 GPHTG

-273 MLGIADNYRGLHS
+273 MLAIADNYRGLHS
-286 VVAAGNEAGK
+286 IVAAGNEAGK
-296 AHHYYGNFSGNE
+296 AHHYYGSFSGDE
-308 TFKEVEILV
+308 TSTDVEILV
-317 AENTSGF
+317 PENSFGF
-324 CVEFWSDPPEVYA
+324 YVEFWSNPPEVFA

-343 LGEIVQKLS
+343 LGETVQKIS

-364 LENTKIFVSSEM
+364 LEDTKIFVSSEM
-376 FQTVSGNQLIFI
+376 FQTISGNQLIFI
-388 RFSEPTQ
+388 RFDNPTP

-406 PGQGTFHMWLP
+406 QGQGSFHLWLP
-417 ITGLAKPDVTFIQPN
+417 ITGLANPDITFIQPN
-432 PDTTLTAPSDSAS
+432 PDTTLTAPSDSTS

-468 RSGQIKPDLAAP
+468 RNGQTKPDFAAP
-480 GVNVFGPAPN
+480 GVNVLGPAPKN
-490 NRFITLSGTS
+490 QFTTMSGTS

-508 GCALLVEWGMRRTPA
+508 GSALLVEWGMRRTPP

-541 NPERLYPNREWGYG
+541 TPERLYPNREWGYG

-561 VLSTLTLS
+561 VLSMLILS

>member
-1 MELFMLSKKEF
+1 MPSKKEF

-23 PVYSDFLEEYAEW
+23 PIYSDFLEEYAEW

-42 RYYGMVHYP
+42 SYYGMIHYP
-51 LAEEFYPDFYEYG
+51 LEEELYPDFYEYG
-64 FFYNTLPKLYT
+64 FFYNTVPKLYT
-75 LLDTVSLDASGITTV
+75 LLDSISLDVSGITSV
-90 QTQPALNLK
+90 QTQPVLNLK
-99 GADVLLGFIDTGIDY
+99 GANVLLGFIDTGIDY

-133 QTVQEGAPPF
+133 QTLQEGTPPF
-143 DLEYGSAYNNEELN
+143 DLEYGSAYNNGDLN
-157 LALASENPLS
+157 AALASENPLS

-190 PRSDFNGAAP
+190 PQSDFNGAAP

-215 LKTFFLAN
+215 LKSLFFAT
-223 GEQPAYQSTDIMM
+223 GDMPAYQSTDIMM
-236 GIRYLTLLAEKLKKP
+236 GIRYLTLLAEELEKP
-251 LVLCLGLGTNQ
+251 LILCFSLGTNQ
-262 GPHAG
+262 GPHTG

-273 MLGIADNYRGLHS
+273 MLAIADNYRGLHS
-286 VVAAGNEAGK
+286 IVAAGNEAGK
-296 AHHYYGNFSGNE
+296 AHHYYGSFSGDE
-308 TFKEVEILV
+308 TSTDVEILV
-317 AENTSGF
+317 PENSFGF
-324 CVEFWSDPPEVYA
+324 YVEFWSNPPEVFA

-343 LGEIVQKLS
+343 LGETVQKIS

-364 LENTKIFVSSEM
+364 LEDTKIFVSSEM
-376 FQTVSGNQLIFI
+376 FQTISGNQLIFI
-388 RFSEPTQ
+388 RFDNPTP

-406 PGQGTFHMWLP
+406 QGQGSFHLWLP
-417 ITGLAKPDVTFIQPN
+417 ITGLANPDITFIQPN
-432 PDTTLTAPSDSAS
+432 PDTTLTAPSDSTS

-468 RSGQIKPDLAAP
+468 RNGQTKPDFAAP
-480 GVNVFGPAPN
+480 GVNVLGPAPKN
-490 NRFITLSGTS
+490 QFTTMSGTS

-508 GCALLVEWGMRRTPA
+508 GSALLVEWGMRRTTP

-541 NPERLYPNREWGYG
+541 TPERLYPNREWGYG

-561 VLSTLTLS
+561 VLSMLILS